1 MPEYQTRNPMKPISD
16 AMRAW
21 GEALRA
27 EVEQWPG
34 VTTRS
39 SFGMTMVYRG
49 ELVFAALPSTR
60 ALHAEDVIM
69 LKFEQES
76 TALARRIAVEPHFI
90 GGTLASTHNKQ
101 GEGRKW
107 RFFRIAGDADIH
119 AAIEWLGEAYQSAR
133 KRR

>member
-1 MPEYQTRNPMKPISD
+1 MPEKQKRNPMKPVSD

-34 VTTRS
+34 VTIRR
-39 SFGMTMVYRG
+39 SFGMTLVYRG
-49 ELVFAALPSTR
+49 KLVFAALPSTR

-69 LKFEQES
+69 LKFEQDS
-76 TALARRIAVEPHFI
+76 AALARRVAAEPHFI
-90 GGTLASTHNKQ
+90 AGTLASTHKKQ

-107 RFFRIAGDADIH
+107 RFFRTASDADIH
-119 AAIEWLGEAYQSAR
+119 AAIEWLGVANEAAR